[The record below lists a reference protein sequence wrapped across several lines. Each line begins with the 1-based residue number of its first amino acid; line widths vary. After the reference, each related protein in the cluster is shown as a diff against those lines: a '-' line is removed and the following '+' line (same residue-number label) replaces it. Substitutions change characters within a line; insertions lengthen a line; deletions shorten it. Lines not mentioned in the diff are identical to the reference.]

1 VDDFRILEALE
12 YTSHSEKMSYRKNFY
27 MFSLYPHQIL
37 LNLLLKL
44 DYYNVC
50 LVLTWQEYC
59 LFLKMKVFGK

>member
-1 VDDFRILEALE
+1 MDDFRILEVLE

-27 MFSLYPHQIL
+27 MLSIYTHQVS

-50 LVLTWQEYC
+50 LVLT
-59 LFLKMKVFGK
+59 